1 MKGER
6 DGVYRHLPSP
16 SRPRP
21 RPSFSAVEVATVCRD
36 GKKLM
41 EKAIG
46 ERFAC
51 TSNQETAENDD
62 NDEDEKKGIQR

>member
-1 MKGER
+1 
-6 DGVYRHLPSP
+6 
-16 SRPRP
+16 
-21 RPSFSAVEVATVCRD
+21 
-36 GKKLM
+36 M

-62 NDEDEKKGIQR
+62 DEKKGIQRGKLPIKRVISPFGGCAA

>member
-1 MKGER
+1 
-6 DGVYRHLPSP
+6 
-16 SRPRP
+16 
-21 RPSFSAVEVATVCRD
+21 
-36 GKKLM
+36 M

-62 NDEDEKKGIQR
+62 DEDEKKGIQR